1 MVQKW
6 ERNQRRQKVS
16 KSFLISV
23 SVAIDTLLTMWCS
36 LLKLTNASTSFF
48 FRYKFEKDG
57 SIRRLIIKDCRLDDE
72 SEYAC
77 GVEDRK
83 SRARLFV
90 EGTC

>member
-1 MVQKW
+1 MGEKSKKTKSKQKLLNLCFSSH
-6 ERNQRRQKVS
+6 RHTFDNVVFVTQANQC
-16 KSFLISV
+16 FNLF
-23 SVAIDTLLTMWCS
+23 
-36 LLKLTNASTSFF
+36 FF